1 MNVVCMKFLE
11 EPVNYLSCIL
21 QDELLARVTR
31 KRETLIEHHPASAAA
46 QNFNQLADQ
55 LTNQIASKAAD
66 RTLEQA

>member
-1 MNVVCMKFLE
+1 LH
-11 EPVNYLSCIL
+11 
-21 QDELLARVTR
+21 DELLAKVTR
-31 KRETLIEHHPASAAA
+31 KRETLVEHHPASAAA